1 MSWLPSQERIEAERC
16 FRSLDRFIAT
26 SWPLVETDRYV
37 PGWHVTA
44 ISEHLQ
50 AVAQGDI
57 KRLII
62 NIPPR
67 HMKSL
72 ATSVFFPAWVW
83 LDDPSKRF
91 LFASYAQ
98 SLSVRDSVKCRR
110 LIQSP
115 WYNYLMD
122 VYQPP
127 GEQPDGT
134 VAGPFELT
142 GDQNTKIRFDNTRNG
157 YRLATSVDGALTGEG
172 GDIIV
177 VDDPHNV
184 VDGESEAVR
193 RSVLA
198 WWDEAMSTRL
208 NDAKTGAYVII
219 MQRVHED
226 DLTGHVLAKNHTNW
240 THLCL
245 PAFYEGQNRV
255 VNSPLGFVD
264 PRRALREP
272 LWPERFPAE
281 VLTETERSM
290 GQYAAACQLQQRPAP
305 REGGMYKVDM
315 IRRVKAAP
323 ETLLSKM
330 VWYWDKAGTEDGGCY
345 TAGVKMGMYR
355 DSNRV
360 VILEVCRG
368 QWSDLQRERVIKH
381 RAEESG
387 PSCATWVE
395 QEPGSGGKD
404 SAKMTIRNLAGL
416 DVRADPVRMDK
427 VSRSRPFSAQM
438 EAGNV
443 DMVEA
448 DWNKAYVEELRMF
461 PNGNYRDQADASS
474 GAFSKLIATKV
485 SGGGW

>member
-1 MSWLPSQERIEAERC
+1 MSWLPSQDRIEAERC

-44 ISEHLQ
+44 IAEHLQ
-50 AVAQGDI
+50 AVASGDVR
-57 KRLII
+57 RLII

-98 SLSVRDSVKCRR
+98 SLSIRDSVKCRR
-110 LIQSP
+110 LVQSD
-115 WYNYLMD
+115 WYRFLMD
-122 VYQPP
+122 VYQPA
-127 GEQPDGT
+127 GEQADGT
-134 VAGPFELT
+134 ERLPFELT

-193 RSVLA
+193 KGVLQ

-208 NDAKTGAYVII
+208 NDAETGAYVII
-219 MQRVHED
+219 MQRVHEN
-226 DLTGHVLAKNHTNW
+226 DLTGHVLAKNHSNW

-255 VNSPLGFVD
+255 ANSPLEFTD
-264 PRRALREP
+264 PRRKVREP
-272 LWPERFPAE
+272 LWPGRFPLRTLE
-281 VLTETERSM
+281 ETEASM

-305 REGGMYKVDM
+305 REGGMMKVDNFR
-315 IRRVKAAP
+315 IIQNVPPDLVK
-323 ETLLSKM
+323 S
-330 VWYWDKAGTEDGGCY
+330 VWYWDKAGTEAAGCY
-345 TAGVKMGMYR
+345 TAGVHIGMTA
-355 DSNRV
+355 DKHFV
-360 VILEVCRG
+360 VIEVVRG
-368 QWSDLQRERVIKH
+368 QWGDLRREKEIKL
-381 RAEESG
+381 RAQLNPKVASY
-387 PSCATWVE
+387 VE

-404 SAKMTIRNLAGL
+404 SAKITIRNLAGFEVYA
-416 DVRADPVRMDK
+416 DRPTGDKTTRAG
-427 VSRSRPFSAQM
+427 PFSAQL

-443 DMVEA
+443 SLVKG
-448 DWNKAYVEELRMF
+448 DWNGPYKEELRMF
-461 PNGNYRDQADASS
+461 PNGKFRDQTDATS
-474 GAFSKLIATKV
+474 GAFNKLV
-485 SGGGW
+485 LGNVVGGGW